1 MRTVNHCNDI
11 EKALSAIVGKPN
23 VVIVGTGFIGMEA
36 ASILAKS
43 ANVTIIGMETF
54 PFERVLGKEVGKA
67 MANLN
72 EKNGIILMMEKFVDK
87 YEPSRNFYLN
97 IKSKTLPKL
106 GLYL

>member
-11 EKALSAIVGKPN
+11 EKALSSMVGKPN

-36 ASILAKS
+36 ASILSKT

-67 MANLN
+67 IATLN

-87 YEPSRNFYLN
+87 YEPSCICYL
-97 IKSKTLPKL
+97 ILSQRPF
-106 GLYL
+106 